1 MADALFEV
9 VDEDREAGTG
19 TFQPTE
25 LSRGPWSPDA
35 LHGGPVG
42 ALVARHLE
50 AVPAAL
56 PLHPSR
62 LTVELLYPVP
72 LEPLTVRTYAVRRG
86 KRVRVLGADV
96 HGPDDTLLVR
106 ATLQQVRRQPITLPA
121 FLRSTT
127 GAAHAPPDRGDAEVG
142 APDWNHTD
150 IAFHSHATEHH
161 VVAGGWTELG
171 PTTDW
176 IRLTVPV
183 VAGEAPSPLQ
193 RVAAAADFGNGI
205 SAALPYGEWLF
216 INPDLTIHLHRL
228 PEGEW
233 VCLDAATWIDGDGV
247 GQAESELYDERGR
260 LGRSLQSRLIEPA
273 S

>member
-42 ALVARHLE
+42 ALVARQLE

-127 GAAHAPPDRGDAEVG
+127 GATHAPPDRGDAEVG

-260 LGRSLQSRLIEPA
+260 LGRSLQSLLIEPA